1 MVATTRNIT
10 VYGPRLLTPEL
21 GRVTG
26 YVGGRI
32 GPPQRH
38 VDQVGLDD
46 LKPVEEPQDP
56 ECERRYAWGGE
67 KGVPFDPGRA
77 LDALATIWAKAVYW
91 RDADG

>member
-56 ECERRYAWGGE
+56 GM
-67 KGVPFDPGRA
+67 
-77 LDALATIWAKAVYW
+77 
-91 RDADG
+91 